1 MTRRP
6 SLQDFLASR
15 KHVVQVALTRVRGSS
30 PREAGTCMFVA
41 AEGLW
46 GTIGGGQLEYIAID
60 HARRM
65 LKQGVI
71 SDTLDVPLG
80 PEIGQCCG
88 GRVEMSLAQMRQ
100 TDRDDAIAAQQ
111 AEEQALPHV
120 YVMGAGHVGR
130 ALADLFQHM
139 PVRCI
144 LIDQR
149 AEELALCHA
158 DVEIRQSAIPE
169 IDIATAPA
177 GSAFIVL
184 THDHALDFLLASAA
198 LQRGDAGYVG
208 LIGSATKREKF
219 RRWCRDHC
227 DGLGTGRLIC
237 PIGASGSRDKRPSV
251 IAAFVAA
258 EVIADLTSETA
269 ASAPSRST
277 DLPQAGKQPDA
288 EGDTAG
294 ANSR

>member
-6 SLQDFLASR
+6 SLQDFLSSR

-100 TDRDDAIAAQQ
+100 ADRDDAIAAQQ

-149 AEELALCHA
+149 AEELALCNA

-227 DGLGTGRLIC
+227 DGLASDRLIC

>member
-1 MTRRP
+1 MTRRR

-15 KHVVQVALTRVRGSS
+15 KHVVQVVLTRVRGSS
-30 PREAGTCMFVA
+30 PRETGTCMFVA

-88 GRVEMSLAQMRQ
+88 GRVEISLAQMRQ
-100 TDRDDAIAAQQ
+100 ADREDAIARQQ
-111 AEEQALPHV
+111 AEDQALPHV

-149 AEELALCHA
+149 AEELALCQA

-169 IDIATAPA
+169 IDIAAAPA

-198 LQRGDAGYVG
+198 LQRGDASYVG

-227 DGLGTGRLIC
+227 DGLGTDRLIC
-237 PIGASGSRDKRPSV
+237 PIGAGGSRDKRPSV

-269 ASAPSRST
+269 ASAPARSKE
-277 DLPQAGKQPDA
+277 LPQTGKQPDA

-294 ANSR
+294 VTGR